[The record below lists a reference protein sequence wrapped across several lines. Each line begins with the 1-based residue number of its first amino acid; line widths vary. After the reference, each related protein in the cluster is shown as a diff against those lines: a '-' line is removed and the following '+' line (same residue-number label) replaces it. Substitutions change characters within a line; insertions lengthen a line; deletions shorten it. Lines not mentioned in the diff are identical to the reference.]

1 MSKQSFMHQKA
12 LMLYMD
18 NCYEQFRNPSPAF
31 RSKPF
36 WAWNGKLEE
45 EELLRQVHVLEQM
58 GFGGFFMHSR
68 TGLKTE
74 YLGEEWFRLTRA
86 CVREGKKL
94 GLAPWI
100 YDEDRW
106 PSGSAGG
113 IVTQDARF
121 RRKILTLTMETQ
133 LEVPDHPL
141 AVFIGRVDG
150 LRLASGWRQW
160 NGAASPQDGE
170 MLMVFRVHTMEPQSM
185 YNGFT
190 DVDRLNLDA
199 TERFLDV
206 THRQYARKCGAEFAD
221 IRGVFTD
228 EPHRGIVFSDFSDPG
243 ERQNWSLPW
252 TDDLP
257 EVFRSV
263 YGRDLITQ
271 LPALF
276 LQPDGQAIVE
286 VKWQY
291 MELLQ
296 RLFIERFLQPIQHWA
311 HENGKRTTGHFLHED
326 SLMAQ
331 AVPCGSMMRCYP
343 YLDEPGI
350 DNLTEGNFTPWAV
363 KTLESVARQLG
374 KQWKL
379 SELYGATG
387 WQMSFQD
394 YKYVGDWQ
402 TILGINVRCPHL
414 SWYTMG
420 GEAKRDYPGSFL
432 HQATWYQEYGTLET
446 YFARLATVISQG
458 DPVCD
463 TLVLHPV
470 ESLWCQIH
478 PGWANGLEAADP
490 AIQKLE
496 KQFTHL
502 FDWLMESQTDFDYG
516 DEGLLAEYAAV
527 ESDHN
532 LVYLRVGRMRYR
544 RVIIAGCVNIRDTTL
559 ALLQIFQHAG
569 GTLVFIGKP
578 PAYVA
583 CQNTRECV
591 TLAKKS
597 VCLKMQKAAV
607 LMYFRQTQM
616 PVRVQDPVAAQD
628 LYLQLR
634 RTDSCLFAILWN
646 KNRSC
651 AYSNVT
657 VEIPDGLYVQLW
669 DCLTGRRYALP
680 AADGCVRLDFA
691 PGQET
696 VLCLTDRQVPLELLR
711 QVNTNVQLQLKEN
724 SGFALDEPNILVLD
738 RAELWLNGETI
749 AQETEILEL
758 DRILRRKLGLFI
770 RGGEMVQPW
779 ARKGPASHY
788 GTVRIRYT
796 IPVEACPEEPV
807 ALALEVLP
815 ELTISLNGQAIPL
828 EKIERVWVDSCYSV
842 FALPQKLWR
851 LGENTLELTGAYDA
865 DTGLEA
871 IFLLGTFGVWFRGE
885 KTTIGMFPKK
895 LKTGSIV
902 NQGLPFYSGKVTYEY
917 QLPRSGPFT
926 LKLPKIGGS
935 CVIASCHGSSQ
946 YIPWPWFT
954 PHWEQADAGETLR
967 LQVVLNRRN
976 TFGPLHRFPRKQ
988 PYIAP
993 DSFICEDAKRYC
1005 LYPMG
1010 MLQEPELCY
1019 V

>member
-1 MSKQSFMHQKA
+1 
-12 LMLYMD
+12 MD
-18 NCYEQFRNPSPAF
+18 NCYEQFCNPSATF

-45 EELLRQVHVLEQM
+45 EELLRQIHVLQQM

-68 TGLKTE
+68 TGLETE
-74 YLGEEWFRLTRA
+74 YLGEAWFRLTSA
-86 CVREGKKL
+86 CSKEGKAL

-113 IVTQDARF
+113 IVTQDVQF
-121 RRKILTLTMETQ
+121 RRKILTLTLETQ
-133 LEVPDHPL
+133 IEAGDDLL
-141 AVFIGRVDG
+141 AVFAGRVDG
-150 LRLASGWRQW
+150 LYLASGWRQLE
-160 NGAASPQDGE
+160 GLAKVQDGE
-170 MLMVFRVHTMEPQSM
+170 TLMVFRVHTMQPQSV

-190 DVDRLNLDA
+190 DVDRLNLAA

-206 THRQYARKCGAEFAD
+206 THRQYATKCGAEFAD
-221 IRGVFTD
+221 IWGVFTD
-228 EPHRGIVFSDFSDPG
+228 EPHRGMVFSDFSDPG
-243 ERQNWSLPW
+243 EKQNWSLPW

-257 EVFRSV
+257 EAFYSA
-263 YGRDLITQ
+263 YGSDLIAQ
-271 LPALF
+271 LPTLF
-276 LQPDGQAIVE
+276 LQLDGQAVAE

-296 RLFIERFLQPIQHWA
+296 RLFIERFLQPIQRWA

-363 KTLESVARQLG
+363 KALESVARQLG

-402 TILGINVRCPHL
+402 TILGINARCPHL

-432 HQATWYQEYGTLET
+432 HQATWYQEHDTLET

-458 DPVCD
+458 EPVCD

-478 PGWANGLEAADP
+478 PNWANGLAAADP

-496 KQFTHL
+496 KQFTRL
-502 FDWLMESQTDFDYG
+502 FEWLMQSQTDFDYG
-516 DEGLLAEYAAV
+516 DEGLLAEYSVV
-527 ESDHN
+527 ESDHSG
-532 LVYLRVGRMRYR
+532 VWLRVGRMRYR
-544 RVIIAGCVNIRDTTL
+544 RVIVAGCVNIRDTTL
-559 ALLQIFQHAG
+559 AMLQAFQHAG

-583 CQNTRECV
+583 CQNTKECFV
-591 TLAKKS
+591 LAKKS
-597 VCLKMQKAAV
+597 IQFSMRKSSV
-607 LMYFRQTQM
+607 LAYFRQTKM
-616 PVRVQDPVAAQD
+616 PVRIIDPAVAQD
-628 LYLQLR
+628 FYLQLR
-634 RTDSCLFAILWN
+634 RTDSGLFVLLWN
-646 KNRSC
+646 KSHSC
-651 AYSNVT
+651 AHSGVA
-657 VEIPDGLYVQLW
+657 VEVPASLQIQLW
-669 DCLTGRRYALP
+669 DCLTGGRYVLP
-680 AADGCVRLDFA
+680 VTDSCVRLDFV
-691 PGQET
+691 PGQEA
-696 VLCLTDRQVPLELLR
+696 VLCLTDRYEPLKPLPQVG
-711 QVNTNVQLQLKEN
+711 TNAPVKLKEP
-724 SGFALDEPNILVLD
+724 SGYMLNEPNVLVLD
-738 RAELWLNGETI
+738 RAKLWLNGEVI

-758 DRILRRKLGLFI
+758 DHILRRKLGLTV

-779 ARKGPASHY
+779 VRKEPAAHCGS
-788 GTVRIRYT
+788 VRLRYT
-796 IPVEACPEEPV
+796 IPVEKCPEESV
-807 ALALEVLP
+807 ALALEALP
-815 ELTISLNGQAIPL
+815 EMAVTLNGQTVLL
-828 EKIERVWVDSCYSV
+828 EKTDQFWVDSCYGV
-842 FALPQKLWR
+842 YALPQNLWQ
-851 LGENTLELTGAYDA
+851 LGENTLELTAAYDA
-865 DTGLEA
+865 DSGLEA
-871 IFLLGTFGVWFRGE
+871 MFLLGTFGVWFHKGSP
-885 KTTIGMFPKK
+885 TVGMLPKK
-895 LKTGSIV
+895 LKTGDLAR
-902 NQGLPFYSGKVTYEY
+902 QGLPFYSGKVTYEY
-917 QLPRSGPFT
+917 RLPRSGPFT

-935 CVIASCHGSSQ
+935 CAVVSCHGKTQ
-946 YIPWPWFT
+946 CIPWPWYA
-954 PHWEQADAGETLR
+954 PCWERADAGEALHV
-967 LQVVLNRRN
+967 QVVLNRRN

-993 DSFICEDAKRYC
+993 DSFNCDDAKRYC

-1010 MLQEPELCY
+1010 LLKEPELY
-1019 V
+1019 YERHE

>member
-1 MSKQSFMHQKA
+1 MS
-12 LMLYMD
+12 YMD
-18 NCYEQFRNPSPAF
+18 NCYEQFRNPSPDF

-68 TGLKTE
+68 TGLETE
-74 YLGEEWFRLTRA
+74 YLSEEWFRLTRA
-86 CVREGKKL
+86 CAREGRKL

-121 RRKILTLTMETQ
+121 RRKILTLTLETQ
-133 LEVPDHPL
+133 GEASDHPL
-141 AVFIGRVDG
+141 AVFAGRVDG
-150 LRLASGWRQW
+150 LHLASGWRQLK
-160 NGAASPQDGE
+160 GADRPQDGE
-170 MLMVFRVHTMEPQSM
+170 TRMVFRVHTMEPQSV

-190 DVDRLNLDA
+190 DADRLNLDA

-206 THRQYARKCGAEFAD
+206 THRQYARKCGTEFAG

-228 EPHRGIVFSDFSDPG
+228 EPHRGMVFSDFSDPG

-257 EVFRSV
+257 EAFRSA
-263 YGRDLITQ
+263 YGRDLIAQ

-276 LQPDGQAIVE
+276 LQPGGQAMVE

-296 RLFIERFLQPIQHWA
+296 RLFIERFLQPIQRWA

-343 YLDEPGI
+343 YLDEPGV

-363 KTLESVARQLG
+363 KALESVARQLG

-402 TILGINVRCPHL
+402 TLLGINVRCPHL

-432 HQATWYQEYGTLET
+432 HQATWYQKHETLET
-446 YFARLATVISQG
+446 YFARLATAIFQG
-458 DPVCD
+458 EPVCD

-478 PGWANGLEAADP
+478 PGWANGLEATDP

-496 KQFTHL
+496 TQFTHL
-502 FDWLMESQTDFDYG
+502 FDWLMKSQTDFDYG

-527 ESDHN
+527 ESN
-532 LVYLRVGRMRYR
+532 AGGVCLRVGRMRYR
-544 RVIIAGCVNIRDTTL
+544 RVIVAGCVNIRDTTL
-559 ALLQIFQHAG
+559 ALLQAYQHAG

-583 CQNTRECV
+583 CQNAKECV
-591 TLAKKS
+591 ALAKKS

-607 LMYFRQTQM
+607 LAYFRQIHT
-616 PVRVQDPVAAQD
+616 PVRVPDPVAAQD

-634 RTDSCLFAILWN
+634 RTDSCLFAVLWN
-646 KNRSC
+646 KNRSR
-651 AYSNVT
+651 AYSDVA
-657 VEIPDGLYVQLW
+657 VEIPDGLCVQLW
-669 DCLTGRRYALP
+669 DCLTGWRYALP
-680 AADGCVRLDFA
+680 AADGCVRLNFA
-691 PGQET
+691 PGQEA
-696 VLCLTDRQVPLELLR
+696 VLCLTDRQEPLEPLR
-711 QVNTNVQLQLKEN
+711 QAKTDAPLQLKEI
-724 SGFALDEPNILVLD
+724 SGFALDEPNVLVLD
-738 RAELWLNGETI
+738 RAELWLNGEAV

-758 DRILRRKLGLFI
+758 DRILRRKLGLAV

-779 ARKGPASHY
+779 ARKEMAAHCGS
-788 GTVRIRYT
+788 VRLRYT
-796 IPVEACPEEPV
+796 IPVETCPEEPV
-807 ALALEVLP
+807 VLALEAMP
-815 ELTISLNGQAIPL
+815 ELTITLNGQTVLL
-828 EKIERVWVDSCYSV
+828 EKTDRFWVDSCYGV
-842 FALPQKLWR
+842 YALPQRLWQ
-851 LGENTLELTGAYDA
+851 LGENTLELTETYDA
-865 DTGLEA
+865 DSGLEA
-871 IFLLGTFGVWFRGE
+871 MFLLGTFGVWFRKGNP
-885 KTTIGMFPKK
+885 TIGMLPKK
-895 LKTGSIV
+895 LKTGNV
-902 NQGLPFYSGKVTYEY
+902 VHQGLPFYSGKVTHEY
-917 QLPRSGPFT
+917 PLPRSGPFT

-935 CVIASCHGSSQ
+935 CAIASCHGSTQ
-946 YIPWPWFT
+946 CIPWPWST
-954 PHWEQADAGETLR
+954 SRWERVDAGESLR
-967 LQVVLNRRN
+967 VQVVLNRRN

-993 DSFICEDAKRYC
+993 DSFTCEDAKRYC

-1019 V
+1019 ESGEADAAL